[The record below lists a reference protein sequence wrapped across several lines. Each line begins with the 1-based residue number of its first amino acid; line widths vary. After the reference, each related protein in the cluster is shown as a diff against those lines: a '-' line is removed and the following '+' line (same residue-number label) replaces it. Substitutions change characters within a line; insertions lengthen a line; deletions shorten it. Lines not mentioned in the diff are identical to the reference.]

1 MNRLAL
7 TFTLAL
13 LALPAFAQQRDATP
27 AQAAPPAWEQLGTAD
42 RKALIAPLRDR
53 WNNAPPEKR
62 QRMLEHAREWRTMT
76 PEQRKAAREGMKH
89 WSHMDREK
97 RDEVRALYERT
108 RGMDPEQRKAL
119 RKQWPTMT
127 PEQRKA
133 WIDAHPPTPAPA
145 SAKPE

>member
-1 MNRLAL
+1 MIRRLSLVLA
-7 TFTLAL
+7 LAL
-13 LALPAFAQQRDATP
+13 LAPSAFAQQKP
-27 AQAAPPAWEQLGTAD
+27 AVPAAAPPAWEQLSTAD
-42 RKALIAPLRDR
+42 REALVAPLRDR
-53 WNNAPPEKR
+53 WNNASPEKR

-89 WSHMDREK
+89 WSHMDPEK

-133 WIDAHPPTPAPA
+133 WIDAHPPTTAPA
-145 SAKPE
+145 KQD